1 MSTHTSYSTYLNS
14 KLCCNVVCAVCNG
27 SKNETGATGATGPQ
41 GLQGLKGDA
50 GPQGEKGDTGPRG
63 LQGLKGDTGPQG
75 PQGLKGDG
83 GQGSKG
89 ETGPQGPQGL
99 KGETGPQ
106 GPIGATGAQGLKG
119 ETGPQGLK
127 GETGPQGLKG
137 ETGPQGPIGATGE
150 KGSIVSFGTVDQL
163 TLNSNAS
170 VSNPQQITLD
180 AKGNYAHS
188 WSISFNSNIGVIPI
202 FSNLII
208 NGIYKLYVI
217 NASTS
222 GSTNTFFISSNNND
236 NIIANFSGYQQI
248 ESGNVS
254 IFEIMYYGSNIYY
267 IKGTNGY
274 KNIGVSNQIITNR
287 NTTSNC

>member
-14 KLCCNVVCAVCNG
+14 KLCCNVVCPVCTG
-27 SKNETGATGATGPQ
+27 SKNETGVTGATGPQ

-137 ETGPQGPIGATGE
+137 ETGAQGATGE